1 MTAEV
6 SGYYVT
12 KRLSGA
18 NDRSR
23 ENSGIDL
30 GLQKNFWNNKA
41 TIRLAVTDIYKGSK
55 SNSEQSY
62 DGFYL
67 RNYGYYETR
76 MVRLNFTFKFA
87 DSSVKGPRT
96 RASALENENGRIK

>member
-1 MTAEV
+1 MCFN
-6 SGYYVT
+6 Y
-12 KRLSGA
+12 
-18 NDRSR
+18 
-23 ENSGIDL
+23 
-30 GLQKNFWNNKA
+30 KA
-41 TIRLAVTDIYKGSK
+41 TLALSITYIKERSK

-87 DSSVKGPRT
+87 ETGLKGPRS